1 MTFVKLNNR
10 AVNSNGDSLVENL
23 FNGFPFVL
31 ADQSPSISQTG
42 SVFTNIRET
51 KDAYVLEL
59 IVPGF
64 DKNDIKINLEKNI
77 LTISGVKKN
86 EVNDE
91 NIKLV
96 RTEYQF
102 SSFKRSFTIAKEINE
117 ADIEAKY
124 ENGVLTLNLPKKVES
139 KELPKNISIL

>member
-1 MTFVKLNNR
+1 MTFVKLNNKTF
-10 AVNSNGDSLVENL
+10 SNGNSLVENI

-31 ADQSPSISQTG
+31 TNESPVVPHSG
-42 SVFTNIRET
+42 SVAVNIRET
-51 KDAYVLEL
+51 KDAYVLDVVL
-59 IVPGF
+59 PGF

-77 LTISGVKKN
+77 LTISGEKKN

-91 NIKLV
+91 SVKHV
-96 RTEYQF
+96 RKEYEF
-102 SSFKRSFTIAKEINE
+102 SSFKRSFTVAKEVND
-117 ADIEAKY
+117 ADNQAKY